1 MQHAD
6 EFLKKSFRPLF
17 MELGTRGVLVLPSSD
32 DTDLDTNGRIYGST
46 FDFILL
52 DKCYE

>member
-1 MQHAD
+1 MQHTN

-17 MELGTRGVLVLPSSD
+17 TELGAGGVLESPSSD
-32 DTDLDTNGRIYGST
+32 VADLDTNGRIYGST